1 MITFADSSPY
11 SRRSF
16 LQVGGLGLGGLS
28 LSQLIGW
35 RASAAKAGIP
45 LKNKSVVFLFMH
57 GGPPQQETFDPKMD
71 APAEI
76 RSSTGEVKTS
86 IPGVTFGSTFEKLAE
101 RANRLAIVRS
111 YTTGNGN
118 HDIKPIVGKDSL
130 GANIGSLFSRIAGA
144 NVPATGMPRN
154 VALFPRAVDADSQER
169 VKQFGNLL
177 AHGTVGASCAPFAPG
192 SAKNGLQGDMTM
204 WMSRQRLEDRMYLLN
219 KIDNLKRA
227 IDNGAADGLGELQE
241 QAVNMIT
248 GGISEAFDLS
258 GEDPR
263 TIASYDTAPLINP
276 NSISKSWN
284 NHRNYRDHGQTL
296 GKLMLLARRLCERG
310 AGFVTVTTNFVWD
323 FHSDKNNAGAAE
335 GMDYC
340 GVPFDHAVSAFLD
353 DLHERGLSD
362 QILLVCCGEM
372 GRTPK
377 LQNNGGRNHWGRLAP
392 LMLAGGGLR
401 MGQVIGESSPD
412 AGEPASNPVTTE
424 NLIGTIMHTLLDVG
438 QVRLMEN
445 LPRDVHQLV
454 TSALPIKGLS

>member
-1 MITFADSSPY
+1 MITFADSSSY
-11 SRRSF
+11 RRRSF
-16 LQVGGLGLGGLS
+16 LQVGSLGLGGLS
-28 LSQLIGW
+28 LSQLMGW

-57 GGPPQQETFDPKMD
+57 GGPPQQETFDPKME

-76 RSSTGEVKTS
+76 RSSTGEVKTT
-86 IPGVTFGSTFEKLAE
+86 IPGVTFGGTFEKLAE
-101 RANRLAIVRS
+101 RARRLAIVRS

-130 GANIGSLFSRIAGA
+130 GANIGSLYARVAGA

-154 VALFPRAVDADSQER
+154 VALFPRAIDAGSQER
-169 VKQFGNLL
+169 VKQFGNFL
-177 AHGTVGASCAPFAPG
+177 AHGTVGSSCAPFAPG
-192 SAKNGLQGDMTM
+192 STKNDLQGDMTM
-204 WMSRQRLEDRMYLLN
+204 WMSRQRLEDRMYLLD
-219 KIDNLKRA
+219 KIDGLKRA
-227 IDNGAADGLGELQE
+227 LDHGAADGLGELQK

-258 GEDPR
+258 KEDPL
-263 TIASYDTAPLINP
+263 TIARYDTAALIKP

-340 GVPFDHAVSAFLD
+340 GIPFDHAVSAFLD
-353 DLHERGLSD
+353 DLEDRGLSD

-377 LQNNGGRNHWGRLAP
+377 LQKNGGRNHWGRLAP

-412 AGEPASNPVTTE
+412 AGEPASNAVTNE
-424 NLIGTIMHTLLDVG
+424 NLIGTILHTLLDVG
-438 QVRLMEN
+438 EVRLMEN

-454 TSALPIKGLS
+454 TTAPTIKGLG

>member
-1 MITFADSSPY
+1 MITFTDSSPY

-144 NVPATGMPRN
+144 NVPTTGMPRN
-154 VALFPRAVDADSQER
+154 VALFPRAVDAGSQER

-192 SAKNGLQGDMTM
+192 SAKNGIQGDMTM
-204 WMSRQRLEDRMYLLN
+204 WMSKQRLEDRMYLLN
-219 KIDNLKRA
+219 KMDSLKRA
-227 IDNGAADGLGELQE
+227 IDTGAADGLGELQK

-263 TIASYDTAPLINP
+263 TIARYDTAPLINP

-353 DLHERGLSD
+353 DLHDRGLSD

-401 MGQVIGESSPD
+401 MGQVIGESSAD
-412 AGEPASNPVTTE
+412 AGEPASNAVTTE

-454 TSALPIKGLS
+454 TSASPIKGLS

>member
-16 LQVGGLGLGGLS
+16 LQVGGLGIGGLS

-45 LKNKSVVFLFMH
+45 LKDKSVVFLFMH

-86 IPGVTFGSTFEKLAE
+86 IPGVTFGSTFKKLAE
-101 RANRLAIVRS
+101 RANRLAVVRS

-144 NVPATGMPRN
+144 NVPSTGMPRN

-169 VKQFGNLL
+169 VKQFGDLL

-204 WMSRQRLEDRMYLLN
+204 WMSKQRLEDRMYLLS
-219 KIDNLKRA
+219 KMDRLKRA
-227 IDNGAADGLGELQE
+227 IDTGAADGLGELQK

-258 GEDPR
+258 GEDPG
-263 TIASYDTAPLINP
+263 TIARYDTAPLINP

-353 DLHERGLSD
+353 DLHDRGLSD

-377 LQNNGGRNHWGRLAP
+377 LQKNGGRNHWGRLAP

-401 MGQVIGESSPD
+401 MGQVIGESSAD
-412 AGEPASNPVTTE
+412 AGEPASNAVTTE

-454 TSALPIKGLS
+454 TNASPIKGLG

>member
-144 NVPATGMPRN
+144 NVPTTGMPRN

-204 WMSRQRLEDRMYLLN
+204 WMSKQRLEDRMYLLH
-219 KIDNLKRA
+219 KMDSLKRA
-227 IDNGAADGLGELQE
+227 IDNGAADGLGELQK

-263 TIASYDTAPLINP
+263 TIARYDTAPLINP

-353 DLHERGLSD
+353 DLHDRGLSD

-377 LQNNGGRNHWGRLAP
+377 LQSNGGRNHWGRLAP

-401 MGQVIGESSPD
+401 MGQVIGESSAD
-412 AGEPASNPVTTE
+412 AGEPASNAVTTE

-454 TSALPIKGLS
+454 TSASPIKGLS

>member
-144 NVPATGMPRN
+144 NVPTTGMPRN
-154 VALFPRAVDADSQER
+154 VALFPRAVDAGSQER

-192 SAKNGLQGDMTM
+192 SANNGIQGDMTM
-204 WMSRQRLEDRMYLLN
+204 WMSKQRLEDRMYLLN
-219 KIDNLKRA
+219 KMDSLKRA
-227 IDNGAADGLGELQE
+227 IDNGAADGLGELQK

-263 TIASYDTAPLINP
+263 TIARYDTAPLINP

-353 DLHERGLSD
+353 DLHDRGLSD

-401 MGQVIGESSPD
+401 MGQVIGESSAD
-412 AGEPASNPVTTE
+412 AGEPASNAVTTE

-454 TSALPIKGLS
+454 TSASPIKGLS

>member
-101 RANRLAIVRS
+101 RATRLAIVRS

-177 AHGTVGASCAPFAPG
+177 AHGTVGASCEPFAPG

-227 IDNGAADGLGELQE
+227 IDNGAADGLGELQQ

-263 TIASYDTAPLINP
+263 TIARYDTAPLINP

>member
-1 MITFADSSPY
+1 MITFTDSNPY

-144 NVPATGMPRN
+144 NVPTTGMPRN
-154 VALFPRAVDADSQER
+154 VALFPRAVDAGSQER

-192 SAKNGLQGDMTM
+192 SAKNGIQGDMTM
-204 WMSRQRLEDRMYLLN
+204 WMSKQRLEDRMYLLN
-219 KIDNLKRA
+219 KMDSLKRA
-227 IDNGAADGLGELQE
+227 IDNGAADGLGELQK

-263 TIASYDTAPLINP
+263 TIAQYDTAPLINP

-353 DLHERGLSD
+353 DLHDRGLSD

-401 MGQVIGESSPD
+401 MGQVIGESSAD
-412 AGEPASNPVTTE
+412 AGEPASNAVTTE

-454 TSALPIKGLS
+454 TSASPIKGLS

>member
-16 LQVGGLGLGGLS
+16 LQVGGLGIGGLS

-45 LKNKSVVFLFMH
+45 LKDKSVVFLFMH

-86 IPGVTFGSTFEKLAE
+86 IPGVTFGSTFKKLAE
-101 RANRLAIVRS
+101 RANRLAVVRS

-144 NVPATGMPRN
+144 NVPSTGMPRN

-169 VKQFGNLL
+169 VKQFGDLL

-204 WMSRQRLEDRMYLLN
+204 WMSRQRLEDRMYLLS
-219 KIDNLKRA
+219 KMDRLKRA
-227 IDNGAADGLGELQE
+227 IDTGAADGLGELQK

-258 GEDPR
+258 GEDPG
-263 TIASYDTAPLINP
+263 TIARYDTAPLINP

-353 DLHERGLSD
+353 DLHDRGLSD

-377 LQNNGGRNHWGRLAP
+377 LQKNGGRNHWGRLAP

-401 MGQVIGESSPD
+401 MGQIIGESSAD
-412 AGEPASNPVTTE
+412 AGEPASNAVTTE

-454 TSALPIKGLS
+454 TNASPIKGLG